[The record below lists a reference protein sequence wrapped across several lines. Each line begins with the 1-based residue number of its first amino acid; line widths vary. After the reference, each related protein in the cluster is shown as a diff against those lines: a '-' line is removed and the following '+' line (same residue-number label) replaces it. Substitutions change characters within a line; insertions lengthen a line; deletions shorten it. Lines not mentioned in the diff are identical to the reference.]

1 MNPLPAK
8 TLKDLRDIAA
18 AMPMVIQNTHEKH
31 LYTQEELEEWGYVDA
46 EKLPD
51 GKYLY
56 KYPVQIAINHY
67 RALKK
72 AWRKS
77 GFNGCMAYV
86 KKVKSLPNMQ
96 SI

>member
-1 MNPLPAK
+1 MNPLSQQ

-31 LYTQEELEEWGYVDA
+31 IYTQEELEEWGYVDA
-46 EKLPD
+46 EKLPN

-72 AWRKS
+72 AWKKG
-77 GFNGCMAYV
+77 GFEHCKRYIQKIKA
-86 KKVKSLPNMQ
+86 LPNLTA
-96 SI
+96 